1 MLNALQLE
9 RGWSLTQHS
18 KRAGW
23 VLPFPAGSVSEV
35 QMLKLQRAGRA
46 GSLRSQTMQFCSE
59 DPGVVWETCT
69 TAQVSNSFGKL
80 KPNLK
85 IARDDICSQRPFT
98 LFRFVHRNSMEQ
110 VSLLDHLQ
118 WKI

>member
-85 IARDDICSQRPFT
+85 IARDDICSQRP
-98 LFRFVHRNSMEQ
+98 
-110 VSLLDHLQ
+110 
-118 WKI
+118 